1 MRLILI
7 VCCSILLS
15 ACTAPPTAVK
25 PLTDSSSPTVFT
37 GLRVSTHRDG
47 DDLLSGGLGHA
58 ALLLPTAPAAADPAH
73 LTAAELRRRA
83 LHANWR
89 AIADVYGTVKS
100 VPTIPGREFH
110 AFALV
115 PGAQHRH
122 RVMAQ
127 IPDAFDAKA
136 RCLIV
141 TAVSGSRGIYGA
153 IGSISAYGLPRGCA
167 VVHTDKGGGTGFFDV
182 ATGEGA
188 QADGTRAQRGGELEF
203 DPDTSAREVETRVAM
218 KHAHSGDNP
227 EADWGRHVLQAAH
240 FGMQTLNDAF
250 PAQAPFTAANT
261 RVLAFGLSN
270 GAGAVLRAAELDD
283 EGLIDAVV
291 AAAPNVT
298 VAGARPLFD
307 YATEAALLQPC
318 ALLALPDVPALLPD
332 AAWRALAAA
341 RCASLQA
348 AGLVAGGDSAAQAA
362 SALAQLRASGWRDET
377 LQLAGMHLAFD
388 LWRALGATYAQS
400 YARASADAPVCGF
413 EFAQRDGAGP
423 QRAATALERALWWS
437 DASGIAPTAGVAL
450 VDTNATATPDP
461 GFQTLQCL
469 RALWTSE
476 VPLAQRVRVS
486 ITATRATALPR
497 VPTVLVHG
505 DHDSLVPIEFNSRP
519 YAAAARSNGAAI
531 ALWEVA
537 HAQHFD
543 AFVLLPQFGAK
554 FPPLLPHAY
563 AAMDALIAHLDGG
576 PMPVNQQR

>member
-1 MRLILI
+1 M
-7 VCCSILLS
+7 
-15 ACTAPPTAVK
+15 ATPTAVK
-25 PLTDSSSPTVFT
+25 QISDPFPN
-37 GLRVSTHRDG
+37 LRVTTHRDG
-47 DDLLSGGLGHA
+47 DDLLSGGLGRA
-58 ALLLPTAPAAADPAH
+58 ALLLPAAPAAVDPAH
-73 LTAAELRRRA
+73 PTAAELRRRA

-89 AIADVYGTVKS
+89 AIADVYGTVKE

-110 AFALV
+110 AFAHV
-115 PGAQHRH
+115 PGAKHSH

-153 IGSISAYGLPRGCA
+153 IGSISAYGLPRRCA

-182 ATGEGA
+182 ATVEGA
-188 QADGTRAQRGGELEF
+188 QADGTRAQRGRELEF
-203 DPDTSAREVETRVAM
+203 DPGTQARDGDTRVAL

-240 FGMQTLNDAF
+240 FGLQALNEAF
-250 PAQAPFTAANT
+250 PAQRPFTAANT

-270 GAGAVLRAAELDD
+270 GAGAVLRAGELDG

-291 AAAPNVT
+291 AAAPNIT
-298 VAGARPLFD
+298 VDGARPLFD

-318 ALLALPDVPALLPD
+318 ALLALPEVPTLLPD
-332 AAWRALAAA
+332 AVWRGMAGA
-341 RCASLQA
+341 RCASLRES
-348 AGLVAGGDSAAQAA
+348 GLVEGGDIVAQAT
-362 SALAQLRASGWRDET
+362 SALAQLRASGWRNET

-388 LWRALGATYAQS
+388 LWRAFGATYAQS
-400 YARASADAPVCGF
+400 YARASVDAPVCGF

-423 QRAATALERALWWS
+423 PRAATAAERALWWS

-450 VDTNATATPDP
+450 VDTKATATSDP

-469 RALWTSE
+469 RALWASE
-476 VPLAQRVRVS
+476 DPLAQQLRAG
-486 ITATRATALPR
+486 IAATRATARPQ

-519 YAAAARSNGAAI
+519 YAAAARGNAATI
-531 ALWEVA
+531 ALWEIA
-537 HAQHFD
+537 QAQHFD
-543 AFVLLPQFGAK
+543 AFVLLPQFTAK

-576 PMPVNQQR
+576 PMPVDQQR